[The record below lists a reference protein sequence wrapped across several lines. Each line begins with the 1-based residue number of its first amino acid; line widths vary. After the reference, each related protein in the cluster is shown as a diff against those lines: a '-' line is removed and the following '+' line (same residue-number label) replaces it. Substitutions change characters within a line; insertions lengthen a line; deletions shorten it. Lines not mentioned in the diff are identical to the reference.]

1 MRLTI
6 RLRMMLTLVLMGGM
20 FIGAGVLA
28 SRTLKDLAAQQ
39 VRIVDVDL
47 AGLERVQTLSRLL
60 AQTRAE
66 IRGYVFAQD
75 DIARSRAKA
84 ALELISK
91 EQKKVLEEAMAKA
104 SPGEANLL
112 KAFAEAET
120 RLKEAHAMVMR
131 AAESGGAGI
140 AAGILTKSA
149 DPVLAEME
157 KSAKRLVALG
167 RSSMSASVQ
176 GAQAWAEFANAVILG
191 AVAVALVLG
200 SAVMLWTQRVLSR
213 GLRSVAKLAE
223 EVSKGN
229 LDARAAMRGNNE
241 LTDLLKV
248 IEGMAQAVR
257 VVVAEAAEG
266 ARSVAGGVQLLSE
279 TAQGLDRTSRG
290 QAADSDTASTAMEEM
305 SANIAETARNAAM
318 TEEAARRV
326 LSMARDTVATVD
338 RAVTSMQE
346 IADRIGVVRDI
357 ARQTDLL
364 ALNAAVEAARAGDAG
379 RGFSVVAAEVR
390 KLSERSN
397 SAASEIDDLSRVTM
411 KASTEAGRM
420 LSGLLSDIDGTLTRV
435 AEINRANGELA
446 LGVRQVAE
454 VVRKVDGA
462 AQSTLEASHSLSS
475 TAADLADRADT
486 LRRTV
491 GFFSIG
497 TEAPAGDDGEAA
509 GELSL
514 DDLFD
519 DQGNTTVVPLP
530 RVA

>member
-1 MRLTI
+1 MN
-6 RLRMMLTLVLMGGM
+6 LTLALMGGM
-20 FIGAGVLA
+20 FIGAGALA
-28 SRTLKDLAAQQ
+28 SRTMEDLAAQQ
-39 VRIVDVDL
+39 VQLVNVDMASLDS
-47 AGLERVQTLSRLL
+47 VQQLGMLL

-66 IRGYVFAQD
+66 IRAYVFAQND
-75 DIARSRAKA
+75 ALRSRSKA
-84 ALELISK
+84 ALELIAK
-91 EQKKVLEEAMAKA
+91 EEAKVLAEAQAMA

-112 KAFAEAET
+112 KGYADAAA
-120 RLKEAHAMVMR
+120 RLAEAHALVMK
-131 AAESGGAGI
+131 AASNGGAVVASNI
-140 AAGILTKSA
+140 MTKTA
-149 DPVLAEME
+149 DPIVVEMD
-157 KSAKRLVALG
+157 KGVKRLVSLE
-167 RSSMSASVQ
+167 RTSMSASVQ
-176 GAQAWAEFANAVILG
+176 GGQARVKFANNVILG
-191 AVAVALVLG
+191 ALAAALILG
-200 SAVMLWTQRVLSR
+200 GLAMVWTQRVLTR
-213 GLRSVAKLAE
+213 GLRSVAGLAD

-229 LDARAAMRGNNE
+229 LGARAVVRGNNE

-248 IEGMAQAVR
+248 IDGMAQAVR
-257 VVVAEAAEG
+257 VVVAEAADG
-266 ARSVAGGVQLLSE
+266 ARSVAGGVQMLSE

-305 SANIAETARNAAM
+305 SANIAETARNANM

-326 LSMARDTVATVD
+326 LTLAQDTVSTVE
-338 RAVTSMQE
+338 RAVASMQE
-346 IADRIGVVRDI
+346 ITDRIGVVRDI

-411 KASTEAGRM
+411 KASTEAGKM
-420 LSGLLSDIDGTLTRV
+420 LAGLLTDIDGTLSRV

-462 AQSTLEASHSLSS
+462 AQSTREASHSLSS
-475 TAADLADRADT
+475 TAADLADRAES

-491 GFFSIG
+491 GFFSVDG
-497 TEAPAGDDGEAA
+497 GDQTEETDHAERMSEPASFDLPQSGQMPP
-509 GELSL
+509 LS
-514 DDLFD
+514 
-519 DQGNTTVVPLP
+519 

>member
-6 RLRMMLTLVLMGGM
+6 RLRLTLTLVLMGGM

-28 SRTLKDLAAQQ
+28 SRTLNDLAAQQ
-39 VRIVDVDL
+39 VHIVDVDM
-47 AGLERVQTLSRLL
+47 AALERMQMLGRLL

-66 IRGYVFAQD
+66 IRGFVFAQD
-75 DIARSRAKA
+75 DTARARAKA
-84 ALELISK
+84 ALELIAK
-91 EQKKVLEEAMAKA
+91 EQAKVLAEAMAKA
-104 SPGEANLL
+104 SPGEASLL
-112 KAFAEAET
+112 KSFAEAGE
-120 RLKEAHAMVMR
+120 RLTEAHVMVMR
-131 AAESGGAGI
+131 AAENGGAGI
-140 AAGILTKSA
+140 AANILTKTA

-167 RSSMSASVQ
+167 RGTMSAAVQ
-176 GAQAWAEFANAVILG
+176 TAQSRAEFANAVIFG
-191 AVAVALVLG
+191 SVAFALVLG
-200 SAVMLWTQRVLSR
+200 SAAMLWTQRVLVR
-213 GLRSVAKLAE
+213 GLRSVARLAD

-229 LDARAAMRGNNE
+229 LDAHAVHKGNNE

-248 IEGMAQAVR
+248 IDNMAQAVR

-279 TAQGLDRTSRG
+279 TAQGLDLTSRG

-305 SANIAETARNAAM
+305 SANIAETARNAEM

-326 LSMARDTVATVD
+326 LSLARDTVATVD
-338 RAVTSMQE
+338 RAVASMQE

-397 SAASEIDDLSRVTM
+397 SAASEIDGLSRVTM
-411 KASTEAGRM
+411 QASTEAGRM
-420 LSGLLSDIDGTLTRV
+420 LSGLLSDIDGTLSRV
-435 AEINRANGELA
+435 AEINRANAELA

-462 AQSTLEASHSLSS
+462 AQSTRDASQSLSS

-491 GFFSIG
+491 GFFSVG
-497 TEAPAGDDGEAA
+497 AEGQAGEAEA
-509 GELSL
+509 ASDPLSR
-514 DDLFD
+514 DDLFEERPAA
-519 DQGNTTVVPLP
+519 VVPLG

>member
-1 MRLTI
+1 MN
-6 RLRMMLTLVLMGGM
+6 LTLVLMGGM
-20 FIGAGVLA
+20 VIGAGALA
-28 SRTLKDLAAQQ
+28 SRTMEDLAAQQ
-39 VRIVDVDL
+39 VQIVNSDMV
-47 AGLERVQTLSRLL
+47 ALERVQDLGRLL

-66 IRGYVFAQD
+66 IRGYVFAADNTQ
-75 DIARSRAKA
+75 RSRSKA
-84 ALELISK
+84 ALELIAK
-91 EQKKVLEEAMAKA
+91 EQTKILDDALAVA

-112 KAFAEAET
+112 KAYADAAT
-120 RLKEAHAMVMR
+120 RLSEAHGLVMK
-131 AAESGGAGI
+131 AAANGGAVVASGI
-140 AAGILTKSA
+140 MTKTA
-149 DPVLAEME
+149 DPIITEMD
-157 KSAKRLVALG
+157 KGARRLVTLERG
-167 RSSMSASVQ
+167 NMSASVQ
-176 GAQAWAEFANAVILG
+176 GAQARAKLANQVILG
-191 AVAVALVLG
+191 ALAAALVLG
-200 SAVMLWTQRVLSR
+200 SLAMLWTQRSLTR
-213 GLRSVAKLAE
+213 GLRAVAGLAG

-229 LDARAAMRGNNE
+229 LDARAVMRGNNE

-248 IEGMAQAVR
+248 IDSMAQAVR
-257 VVVAEAAEG
+257 VVVAEAADG

-290 QAADSDTASTAMEEM
+290 QAADSDTASTAMEQM
-305 SANIAETARNAAM
+305 SANIAETARNANM

-326 LSMARDTVATVD
+326 LTLAQDTVATVD

-420 LSGLLSDIDGTLTRV
+420 LSGLLSDIDGTLSRV
-435 AEINRANGELA
+435 AEINRANSELA

-462 AQSTLEASHSLSS
+462 AQSTREASQSLSS
-475 TAADLADRADT
+475 TAADLADRADS

-491 GFFSIG
+491 GFFSVG
-497 TEAPAGDDGEAA
+497 GEEQRDPQSDPLPEAGQPEAVGQDA
-509 GELSL
+509 
-514 DDLFD
+514 
-519 DQGNTTVVPLP
+519 VPDMPSHLP